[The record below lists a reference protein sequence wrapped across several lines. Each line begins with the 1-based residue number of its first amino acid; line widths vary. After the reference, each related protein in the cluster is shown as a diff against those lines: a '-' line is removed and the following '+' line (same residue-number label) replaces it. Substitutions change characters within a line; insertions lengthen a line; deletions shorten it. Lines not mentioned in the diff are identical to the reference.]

1 MAPSSTSSVLE
12 QLRWR
17 YAVKKFDPARKIPA
31 ETWSALEQAVV
42 LAPSSYGLQLLKY
55 VVITDAALRER
66 LKAVSWNQP
75 QITDASHL
83 IVFCHR
89 TTVTEADVDRFVA
102 RIAEV
107 RGVTTESLA
116 GYRQMM
122 MGTTRAGF
130 PALEW
135 AARQAYIALGVFLTS
150 AAVIGVDACPMEGFE
165 NEKYDDILGLKDQG
179 YASAVIATAGYRAAD
194 DPYAAAAKVRFPVE
208 QMIVRR

>member
-107 RGVTTESLA
+107 RGVTPESLA

-130 PALEW
+130 PAREW

-150 AAVIGVDACPMEGFE
+150 AAMIGVDACPMEGFE